1 MIKVDGLTF
10 HAGGFWVREVSL
22 DVARGEYFVLLG
34 PNGSG
39 KTLLIKCLCGLIR
52 SVAGSIVIDGEDVT
66 HLKPRLRNIGYV
78 PQDYRLF
85 PHMDVARNVT
95 FALRMHGMS
104 HSEALEE
111 IAPLIEMLRL
121 RPLLDR
127 STMGLSGGEHQKVAL
142 ARALALRPKL
152 LLLDEPVSALDD
164 PTRRDVCAEL
174 RRVQREFQIATI
186 HVCHSFEEAVMVSDR
201 AGVMFKGRLIQT
213 GTAHTLLRQPS
224 NETVAR
230 LLHVENLFSGRATP
244 LDGGSS
250 IIDLAGHQITIPQRC
265 DGDIRFVVR
274 PELLRVSPQ
283 GAAGANC
290 IQAELL
296 QIDDL
301 GPYVRL
307 ELDAGVRIVA
317 YANPDGIDRRFQM
330 GRRYTVEFP
339 PEALHVLIE

>member
-10 HAGGFWVREVSL
+10 HAGGFRVREVSL
-22 DVARGEYFVLLG
+22 DIAKGEYFVLLG

-52 SVAGSIVIDGEDVT
+52 SAAGSIVIDGEDVT

-104 HSEALEE
+104 HRHALEE
-111 IAPLIEMLRL
+111 IAPLVEMLRL

-127 STMGLSGGEHQKVAL
+127 SPIGLSGGEHQKVAL

-201 AGVMFKGRLIQT
+201 AGVMFNGRLVQT
-213 GTAHTLLRQPS
+213 GTVHTLLRQPS

-230 LLHVENLFSGRATP
+230 LLHVENIFSGRATH
-244 LDGGSS
+244 LDGGNSR
-250 IIDLAGHQITIPQRC
+250 IDFAGHRITISQRC
-265 DGDIRFVVR
+265 EGDIRFVVR

-283 GAAGANC
+283 GAAGADC

-296 QIDDL
+296 RIDDL
-301 GPYVRL
+301 GSYARREL
-307 ELDAGVRIVA
+307 EAGVRIVA
-317 YANPDGIDRRFQM
+317 YTNPDTISRRFQM
-330 GRRYTVEFP
+330 GRRYAVEFP
-339 PEALHVLIE
+339 PDAIHVLSE